1 MENSEIVKESKSI
14 LKGNYG
20 KVILPFLIVFL
31 INSFLSNNDIY
42 DTLFNNYG
50 IEYALIF
57 FTIAILLIPPLYV
70 GLASFSVS
78 ISNDSFDS
86 NKLFDGFSMLSK
98 SVTVGI
104 IYFLMIVV
112 GLVLFII
119 PGIYV
124 SLLFSQVFYILS
136 ENNDITIKDVFKK
149 SATIMK
155 GNIWKLFKLS
165 IRYGLY
171 FLLSVFTLFIWAL
184 WLIPQMYVSYAIFF
198 REINRN

>member
-155 GNIWKLFKLS
+155 GNMWKLFKLS
-165 IRYGLY
+165 LRYGLY

>member
-1 MENSEIVKESKSI
+1 MENSQIIKTSKSI

-20 KVILPFLIVFL
+20 KVILPFLAVFL
-31 INSFLSNNDIY
+31 LNSFLSNNDLY
-42 DTLFNNYG
+42 ENLFNNYG

-57 FTIAILLIPPLYV
+57 FTIAILIIPSLYV
-70 GLASFSVS
+70 GLASYSLS

-86 NKLFDGFSMLSK
+86 NKLFDGFNIFSK

-124 SLLFSQVFYILS
+124 SLLFSQVFYIIS
-136 ENNDITIKDVFKK
+136 ENNDITIKDAFKK
-149 SATIMK
+149 SATMMK
-155 GNIWKLFKLS
+155 GNMWKLFKLS
-165 IRYGLY
+165 LRYAFYLI
-171 FLLSVFTLFIWAL
+171 LSIFTLFIWAL

-198 REINRN
+198 KEINK

>member
-1 MENSEIVKESKSI
+1 MENSQIIKTSKSI

-86 NKLFDGFSMLSK
+86 NKLFDGFSMFSK

-136 ENNDITIKDVFKK
+136 ENNDIAIKDIFKK

-155 GNIWKLFKLS
+155 GNMWKLFKLS

>member
-20 KVILPFLIVFL
+20 KVILPYLIVFL
-31 INSFLSNNDIY
+31 ISNFLSNNDLY
-42 DTLFNNYG
+42 ENLYNNYG

-57 FTIAILLIPPLYV
+57 FTIAILVIPSLYV
-70 GLASFSVS
+70 GLASYSLS

-86 NKLFDGFSMLSK
+86 NKLFDGFSIFSK
-98 SVTVGI
+98 SATIGI
-104 IYFLMIVV
+104 IYFLVVVV
-112 GLVLFII
+112 GFVLFII

-124 SLLFSQVFYILS
+124 SLLFSQVFYIVS
-136 ENNDITIKDVFKK
+136 ENNDVNIKDAFKK

-155 GNIWKLFKLS
+155 GNMWKFFKLGLRYAFYFILS
-165 IRYGLY
+165 I
-171 FLLSVFTLFIWAL
+171 FTLFIWAL

-198 REINRN
+198 KEINH